1 MCRQIKIAV
10 SEDQLKE
17 HGDKIANVVESK
29 LTELFKAKGEDS
41 IKDQSLADVLKAL

>member
-17 HGDKIANVVESK
+17 HGDKIASKVFFEQQAFFYFLTRCGGKQADGVV
-29 LTELFKAKGEDS
+29 
-41 IKDQSLADVLKAL
+41 QSQG